1 VIGWLG
7 TAVIVGALLIAALAG
22 ISALRGRGPV
32 GMVLAVAVITEVL
45 VVVQALA
52 AVAVSVSDNEQTAD
66 EPVLFFAYLV
76 AVVLILPAAVL
87 LSRAERNRF
96 GSLVIVVG
104 GLVLVVLVVRLQQLW
119 GVSVG

>member
-1 VIGWLG
+1 
-7 TAVIVGALLIAALAG
+7 
-22 ISALRGRGPV
+22 
-32 GMVLAVAVITEVL
+32 MVLAVAVITEVL

-87 LSRAERNRF
+87 LARAERNRF